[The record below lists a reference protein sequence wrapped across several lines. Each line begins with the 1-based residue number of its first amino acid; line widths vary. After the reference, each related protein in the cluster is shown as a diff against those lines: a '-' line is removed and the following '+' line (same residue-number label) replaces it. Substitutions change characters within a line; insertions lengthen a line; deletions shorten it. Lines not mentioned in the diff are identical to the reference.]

1 MKFSTR
7 DLVKLAVFGALWG
20 ALEIT
25 LGSLFHALNVP
36 MTGTFLAAIGLLI
49 AMVGRY
55 FVPRPGSTLFI
66 GVIAALLKL
75 LSIGGIVIWPMI
87 GIFME
92 AVVAEVVLTVM
103 RKPQRLAFM
112 LTGALGV
119 FYTLVHPF
127 LSQGLLAGRGV
138 LFVWEMLLDEGTH
151 LFGLPLSAAWA
162 VIAVMALVRLA
173 IGAVAG
179 LLAWEV
185 AQAVHKRMAMGT
197 GAVT

>member
-20 ALEIT
+20 AVEIT
-25 LGSLFHALNVP
+25 LGSLFHTLNVP
-36 MTGTFLAAIGLLI
+36 MTGVFLSAIGLLI
-49 AMVGRY
+49 AMIGRY
-55 FVPRPGSTLFI
+55 FVPKPGSTLFI

-87 GIFME
+87 AILME

-103 RKPQRLAFM
+103 RKPQRLAF
-112 LTGALGV
+112 LITGALGV
-119 FYTLVHPF
+119 FYTMVHPF

-138 LFVWEMLLDEGTH
+138 LFVWEMLLEEGTR
-151 LFGLPLSAAWA
+151 LFGLPLSAALA
-162 VIAVMALVRLA
+162 IIAIMALVRLA

-185 AQAVHKRMAMGT
+185 ALAVHKRMTMGA
-197 GAVT
+197 GAAT